1 MLPFHVFITGVA
13 DNVILRTAG
22 LGGKMTAYKPL
33 LSTFLILESTIKVAQ
48 AQPATSKTIKNK

>member
-13 DNVILRTAG
+13 DNVILRAAG
-22 LGGKMTAYKPL
+22 LGGKITAYKPL

-48 AQPATSKTIKNK
+48 AQPAT